1 MRISDWSSD
10 VCSSDLAADIERL
23 KTNADIDL
31 SQGVSNRIIYL
42 HMDPFR
48 EKSPFVTGTDKN
60 PLLDVRVRKAIS
72 KAINREAI
80 AERVMVGV
88 AIPAGQFLPAQF
100 LGVRQQLKAE
110 KYDQDGAKKLLAEAG
125 SPDGSGHERKA

>member
-42 HMDPFR
+42 HMDQFR

-80 AERVMVGV
+80 VERVMEGV
-88 AIPAGQFLPAQF
+88 AIPAGQFLPEQF
-100 LGVRQQLKAE
+100 FGVSQRSEEQTSELQSLM
-110 KYDQDGAKKLLAEAG
+110 
-125 SPDGSGHERKA
+125 RN